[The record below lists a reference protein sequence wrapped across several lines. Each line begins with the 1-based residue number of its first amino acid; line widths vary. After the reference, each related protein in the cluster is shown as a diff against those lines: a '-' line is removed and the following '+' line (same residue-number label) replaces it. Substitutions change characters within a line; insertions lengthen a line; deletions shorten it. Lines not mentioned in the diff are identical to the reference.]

1 MEMPR
6 HSEVRSLAWVMQPPI
21 HDRERIY
28 TLSLFSP
35 TKNCKL
41 PLRATGNY
49 RRLLS
54 CGQKLVMWVA
64 QRSHPSSLYPV
75 PSTGSGENCPLCQA
89 LLRPRSGED
98 HGIKPVPASAPLGP
112 AVPGR
117 AARASVLVG
126 NSPCSFSGPF
136 CFPPPQLD
144 GQLRDLA
151 GRLPVA
157 WELGQLLSHSPRL
170 SRPDSASFA
179 NPSLPFFLPRVP
191 NGLVFS
197 LRESEC
203 HLYTYL
209 AVLCVFFCPA

>member
-28 TLSLFSP
+28 TLSVFSP

-41 PLRATGNY
+41 PLRATGNH

-117 AARASVLVG
+117 AARSSVLVG

-136 CFPPPQLD
+136 CSPYPVGWAAPGL
-144 GQLRDLA
+144 
-151 GRLPVA
+151 GRAAPCSLGA
-157 WELGQLLSHSPRL
+157 WTAAFSQSPSLQTRL
-170 SRPDSASFA
+170 SILCKPLS
-179 NPSLPFFLPRVP
+179 SLLPA
-191 NGLVFS
+191 
-197 LRESEC
+197 
-203 HLYTYL
+203 T
-209 AVLCVFFCPA
+209 CP